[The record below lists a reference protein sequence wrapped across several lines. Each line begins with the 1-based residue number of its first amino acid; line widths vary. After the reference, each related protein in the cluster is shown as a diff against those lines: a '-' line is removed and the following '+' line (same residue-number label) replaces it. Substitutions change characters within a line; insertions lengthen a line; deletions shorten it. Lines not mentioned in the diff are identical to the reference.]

1 MSIESQNDNPGA
13 GAYENPEA
21 LSPRGHYGVSKHRDT
36 GMTKFNPRRSQR
48 FFQFRNQKDNSENLN
63 PGPGRYDEI
72 NRMSDSGK
80 YPLSQSFGGGKRFF
94 DHERRVVKFEFSA
107 NKNLSKRCI
116 S

>member
-1 MSIESQNDNPGA
+1 
-13 GAYENPEA
+13 
-21 LSPRGHYGVSKHRDT
+21 
-36 GMTKFNPRRSQR
+36 MTRFNPRRSQR
-48 FFQFRNQKDNSENLN
+48 FFQFSNIFFHEENIN

-94 DHERRVVKFEFSA
+94 DQERRVVKFEFSA
-107 NKNLSKRCI
+107 KKNLSMFEI